1 MSGFLYILDTY
12 ESLTAASAMAANSLL
27 RYTLAAVFPLF
38 IDQSKR
44 LVFSF
49 SKTATECCP
58 FSSPWANM
66 YVVAVYRHLGVGKAT
81 SLLGAISLG
90 LLPIPWVLFRWGP
103 KIRAKSTY
111 DTIKA

>member
-44 LVFSF
+44 LVFS
-49 SKTATECCP
+49 
-58 FSSPWANM
+58 
-66 YVVAVYRHLGVGKAT
+66 L
-81 SLLGAISLG
+81 
-90 LLPIPWVLFRWGP
+90 
-103 KIRAKSTY
+103 
-111 DTIKA
+111 

>member
-38 IDQSKR
+38 IDQSKWII
-44 LVFSF
+44 LTCVTMDAASL
-49 SKTATECCP
+49 SQSHP
-58 FSSPWANM
+58 ANEDII
-66 YVVAVYRHLGVGKAT
+66 AVYRGLGVGKAT

-90 LLPIPWVLFRWGP
+90 LLPIPWILFRWGP
-103 KIRAKSTY
+103 KIRAKSAY

>member
-27 RYTLAAVFPLF
+27 RYTLAAIFPLF
-38 IDQSKR
+38 IDQSEWTV
-44 LVFSF
+44 LICVMVNST
-49 SKTATECCP
+49 S
-58 FSSPWANM
+58 SSPSPSANASI
-66 YVVAVYRHLGVGKAT
+66 VAVYRVIGVGKAT

-90 LLPIPWVLFRWGP
+90 LLPIPWILFRWGP
-103 KIRAKSTY
+103 TIRAKSAY